1 MLQHHKVSISTEKNT
16 LSKINP
22 IRNIGLNKCK
32 EIYMLNFIKKLFG
45 SNKSADVAVE
55 VKAVEAKTTLEF
67 HEEIKQQVEAEKK
80 TFPVKETKP
89 AKAKKPATKK
99 APAKIKAT
107 AKPAPTK
114 SKKQ

>member
-1 MLQHHKVSISTEKNT
+1 
-16 LSKINP
+16 
-22 IRNIGLNKCK
+22 
-32 EIYMLNFIKKLFG
+32 MLNFIKKLFG